1 MWIYLYSGVYG
12 RLDYTQ
18 ANTSTNNGLGKQDIL
33 HPLRIYLPRIDIARS
48 QIYLGDVLSNII
60 IRMIYG

>member
-33 HPLRIYLPRIDIARS
+33 HPPRIYLPRIDIARS